1 MNVLKIVACLL
12 FFSFVWC
19 VGYGDTPL
27 KPKKEEQ
34 AKQAPVDGPYV
45 LYDEVGN
52 ARVIRVDERGIT
64 VTDTPNKTEKQQT
77 SDYF

>member
-27 KPKKEEQ
+27 KQKKEESNIIIS
-34 AKQAPVDGPYV
+34 YF
-45 LYDEVGN
+45 
-52 ARVIRVDERGIT
+52 T
-64 VTDTPNKTEKQQT
+64 VETTKVTE
-77 SDYF
+77 